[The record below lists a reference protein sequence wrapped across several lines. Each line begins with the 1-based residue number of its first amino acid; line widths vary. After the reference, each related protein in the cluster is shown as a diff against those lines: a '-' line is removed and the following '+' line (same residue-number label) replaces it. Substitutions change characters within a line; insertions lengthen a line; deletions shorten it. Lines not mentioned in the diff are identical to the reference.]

1 MELSMKVYVLEVII
15 SSPDGLSIETI
26 GVYSTKKNALRELG
40 RLPPETL
47 DLVYNIE
54 TFEID
59 AEPIDIFKDVYDDV
73 KDLMDKGLID
83 QLVGEDGRFYYVLTE
98 AGKDIAKAVK
108 KKKEDDN

>member
-1 MELSMKVYVLEVII
+1 MKVYVLEVII

-98 AGKDIAKAVK
+98 VGKDTAKAVK
-108 KKKEDDN
+108 KEDDN